1 MPRTRLLT
9 LSVLL
14 LAACA
19 APPAE
24 EALPDPAAELASLRA
39 AAEAYHTAASG
50 KDAPG
55 VVALYD
61 EGAVMVPPGADM
73 VNGLDQVRNYRF
85 GFIST
90 PGVSLTF
97 EIVRAE
103 VSASG
108 DMGWTLAEGDITIE
122 RPDGTT
128 GKDLVRDFHVWRKQA
143 DGSWKVVVDF
153 WNSGVVA
160 GG

>member
-1 MPRTRLLT
+1 MTRKAHFPLA
-9 LSVLL
+9 LL

-24 EALPDPAAELASLRA
+24 TAPDPAAELAALRA
-39 AAEAYHTAASG
+39 AAESYHAAASG
-50 KDAPG
+50 KDAAG

-73 VNGLDQVRNYRF
+73 VNGLSEVQGYRF

-97 EIVRAE
+97 ELVRAE

-122 RPDGTT
+122 RADGTT
-128 GKDLVRDFHVWRKQA
+128 GKDLVRDFHVWRKQP

>member
-1 MPRTRLLT
+1 MPGKLVLP
-9 LSVLL
+9 LALL

-19 APPAE
+19 APPAGTT
-24 EALPDPAAELASLRA
+24 PDPAAELASLRA
-39 AAEAYHTAASG
+39 AAGAYHAAATG

-73 VNGLDQVRNYRF
+73 VNGLEEVRGYRF

-97 EIVRAE
+97 ELVRAE

-128 GKDLVRDFHVWRKQA
+128 GKDLVRDFHVWRKQP

-153 WNSGVVA
+153 WNSGLVA

>member
-1 MPRTRLLT
+1 MARRP
-9 LSVLL
+9 LL
-14 LAACA
+14 LAALLA
-19 APPAE
+19 AACTPAP
-24 EALPDPAAELASLRA
+24 LDRDAELAALRA
-39 AAEAYHTAASG
+39 AAEAYHAAAAG
-50 KDAPG
+50 KDAGG

-61 EGAVMVPPGADM
+61 EGAVMVPPGAAM
-73 VNGLDQVRNYRF
+73 VNGLPEVRGYRF

-97 EIVRAE
+97 ELLRAD

-128 GKDLVRDFHVWRKQA
+128 GRDLVRDFHVWRKQP

-153 WNSGVVA
+153 WNSGVAA